1 MNIFLVKTTRKVM
14 KLMKIKNALALIIVS
29 IASIYTYTIY
39 INSNNKVINVQ
50 KVEQVANA
58 INESPNVTLEM
69 KCLLDAICEVES
81 NCDPSAIGDNGA
93 SIGAYQIQYNYWF
106 DAVEWDPSLSSPI
119 FEYNDCFDKE
129 YSEFIMIAY
138 MERYVPEAME
148 YFDPEVIARTHNGG
162 PNGFAKDS
170 TIKYWEKIKPIFNE
184 RKYGK

>member
-1 MNIFLVKTTRKVM
+1 MKFKSWLVVIT
-14 KLMKIKNALALIIVS
+14 ICIS
-29 IASIYTYTIY
+29 SIYTYTY
-39 INSNNKVINVQ
+39 TVHTYTQYSNDQTKVVDSQQI
-50 KVEQVANA
+50 EDFSTLLS
-58 INESPNVTLEM
+58 ESVSTSLDM

-81 NCDPSAIGDNGA
+81 NCKADSIGDNGA

-129 YSEFIMIAY
+129 YSEFIIIAY
-138 MERYVPEAME
+138 MERYVPDAME